1 MDLFVD
7 YCVINSCKVSFAQ
20 TRVVA
25 PQWTP
30 FIPDLEQ
37 TWQTSTT
44 IFSGWNP
51 PVIVFSYWFLAGNG
65 LEWGNEIIITI
76 YCGSFPHSLLSTSI
90 FSPMLLRII
99 PPWLRTML
107 KTINQGC
114 PKIARMSCP
123 FEMGM
128 DFSRTLLPGWRICEA
143 GSETCGS

>member
-30 FIPDLEQ
+30 FIQDLEQ

-51 PVIVFSYWFLAGNG
+51 HVIVFSYWFLAGNG

-90 FSPMLLRII
+90 FFSHAVEDHPPMAAHHAENHQ
-99 PPWLRTML
+99 PGVPQ
-107 KTINQGC
+107 NC
-114 PKIARMSCP
+114 PNELS
-123 FEMGM
+123 FWNGHG
-128 DFSRTLLPGWRICEA
+128 LQ
-143 GSETCGS
+143 